1 MQQFI
6 RHLIL
11 TLGFAL
17 LTLGILTWQVINFD
31 LSGLSPELWSGLWPF
46 TVNGS
51 IHPIIPTTLG
61 LAIIP
66 STLWE
71 ILLHHFRDSYGS

>member
-6 RHLIL
+6 RHLVL

-17 LTLGILTWQVINFD
+17 LTLGILAWQTINFD
-31 LSGLSPELWSGLWPF
+31 LSGLLSF

-51 IHPIIPTTLG
+51 IHPIIPSALG
-61 LAIIP
+61 LGIIP
-66 STLWE
+66 ATLWE
-71 ILLHHFRDSYGS
+71 ILLQQFKDDNGS